1 MLVFEGYFV
10 HLRCEIYNYFQFS
23 NTNLNK
29 VEDYAR
35 F

>member
-1 MLVFEGYFV
+1 MAFEGYFV